1 MDCMALWIIAI
12 ILAVVFAPIL
22 LGTAATLLMVA
33 IPIVLLVFGLV
44 IFVSLFQQAAA
55 AVTNPAKCRSYGAA
69 AMAVYVLLLLPPVSN
84 WFFKTNNNWLY
95 QPLLLAGPY
104 ALCLMMLSKNRGRG
118 GKKGTGGF
126 VLWILGSLCICAA
139 GLGAQSSWVWGSILY
154 VFILM
159 VADGISLAGL
169 ALLMT
174 VPAHGETTPKEKSA
188 VGLIAAGLMIRCG
201 WDLLGNLFNVLLLTA
216 GGLDR
221 AKIWGLTRPA
231 SWSLDRPVFWDIAS
245 TVVSCGTL
253 LLFLVGTVQFV
264 RCHFLKGNPAAAEKP
279 KK

>member
-139 GLGAQSSWVWGSILY
+139 GL
-154 VFILM
+154 
-159 VADGISLAGL
+159 

-174 VPAHGETTPKEKSA
+174 VPAHGETSPKEKSA
-188 VGLIAAGLMIRCG
+188 VGLIAAGFMIRCG

>member
-1 MDCMALWIIAI
+1 MALWIIAI

-154 VFILM
+154 VFYTCGGGRNKPCRAGA
-159 VADGISLAGL
+159 AD
-169 ALLMT
+169 
-174 VPAHGETTPKEKSA
+174 
-188 VGLIAAGLMIRCG
+188 
-201 WDLLGNLFNVLLLTA
+201 
-216 GGLDR
+216 
-221 AKIWGLTRPA
+221 
-231 SWSLDRPVFWDIAS
+231 DRPRPRRDLTQGEERRRPDCRRTYDKVRVGPFGESVQRITPHRRRSGQGQDLGPDQARVLEPRQARVLGHS
-245 TVVSCGTL
+245 QHGC
-253 LLFLVGTVQFV
+253 FL
-264 RCHFLKGNPAAAEKP
+264 RNPAAVPCGYGPVCPLSFLEGESGGGREAEEIK
-279 KK
+279 